1 MNRIIIIFLMIG
13 VVLGGS
19 VVLSAPKFGTKGDV
33 VYSAKL
39 WNVLINS
46 NLVGK
51 NAIGALPYSAAVH
64 KEVLITLDSEIEVEN
79 HTGKVI
85 VKKMFQ
91 GKDVSVE
98 SVANNPSKNLKFVA
112 VMFQRAKGYDPK
124 NQDWFYIRYDAKGK
138 PTKNKKGMLMVG
150 RFPKCISCHQ
160 AAPGGDYIYSF
171 TR

>member
-1 MNRIIIIFLMIG
+1 MKRTFMTFMMIG
-13 VVLGGS
+13 AVILGS
-19 VVLSAPKFGTKGDV
+19 VLLSAPQFGTKEDV
-33 VYSAKL
+33 EYSGKL
-39 WNVLINS
+39 WKALLNAK
-46 NLVGK
+46 LVGK
-51 NAIGALPYSAAVH
+51 NAIGALPYAAAVH
-64 KEVLITLDSEIEVEN
+64 KKVLITLDSEVKVGN

-98 SVANNPSKNLKFVA
+98 SVANNPNKNLKFVA
-112 VMFQRAKGYDPK
+112 VMFQRIKGFDTK

-160 AAPGGDYIYSF
+160 AAPGGDYIYSY

>member
-1 MNRIIIIFLMIG
+1 MKRTTMLFVMIG
-13 VVLGGS
+13 AVIFGS
-19 VVLSAPKFGTKGDV
+19 IVLSAPRFGTKEDIK
-33 VYSAKL
+33 YSAKL
-39 WNVLINS
+39 WKALINAK
-46 NLVGK
+46 LVGK

-64 KEVLITLDSEIEVEN
+64 KQVLITLDSEVKVGK

-91 GKDVSVE
+91 GENVSVE
-98 SVANNPSKNLKFVA
+98 SVANNPDNNLRFVA
-112 VMFQRAKGYDPK
+112 VMFQREKGFDAK

-160 AAPGGDYIYSF
+160 AAPGGDYIYSY